1 MQSGMNVLKRFLT
14 SSETHP
20 AGKVVIGTVD
30 SDYHNIG
37 KYLVNII
44 LEGSGFDVINL
55 GVDVSHAAFIS
66 ARVEQSVDIIAMS
79 ALITTTMPAMRPVIE
94 LEKSGYVNELL

>member
-1 MQSGMNVLKRFLT
+1 MQSGTYVLKRFLT
-14 SSETHP
+14 SSDPHP

-30 SDYHNIG
+30 GDFHNIG

-44 LEGSGFDVINL
+44 LEGSGFDVIDL

-66 ARVEQSVDIIAMS
+66 ALTEQSVEC
-79 ALITTTMPAMRPVIE
+79 PP
-94 LEKSGYVNELL
+94 